1 MNENVKISIIIP
13 VYKVEKY
20 LDKCVESVVGQT
32 YKNLE
37 IILVDDGSPDNC
49 PVMCD
54 EWAQKDS
61 RIKVIHK
68 QNGGLSSARNVGLD
82 ACTGDYIGFVDSDD
96 WIEPDMYEYL
106 LNIGTKNNADVSRC
120 EFVIEAKNSDST
132 VDSQN
137 DSELKV
143 VSGDEL
149 IIELVNGDYNEG
161 IMCNKLYKRR
171 LFDSVRFKEGITIED
186 CLANYYIYKQQVTL
200 VSSFAVKYHYLQ
212 RGDSITGTAFS
223 EKSFDILKVH
233 NEITN
238 SEINNPATYPY
249 CLKTYIRY
257 NIIYLRTC
265 IAYERKFYR
274 DDMRNEVKKYSS
286 AILHSPICDKKLKFR
301 VFLITYMF
309 PLYKLMVNVKCHGR
323 DIIRKIRRQCIVDI
337 KNK

>member
-1 MNENVKISIIIP
+1 MNHTELVSVIIP

-20 LDKCVESVVGQT
+20 LDKCVESVVNQT

-37 IILVDDGSPDNC
+37 IILVDDGSPDAC
-49 PVMCD
+49 PAMCD
-54 EWAQKDS
+54 NWAQRDS

-68 QNGGLSSARNVGLD
+68 QNGGLSSARNAGLD
-82 ACTGDYIGFVDSDD
+82 VCTGEYVGFVDSDD

-106 LNIGTKNNADVSRC
+106 LNICADNGADVARC
-120 EFVIEAKNSDST
+120 AFVIETENSDNAAHL
-132 VDSQN
+132 QG
-137 DSELKV
+137 DSELSV
-143 VSGDEL
+143 LRGDEL
-149 IIELVNGDYNEG
+149 IVELVNGDYNEG
-161 IMCNKLYKRR
+161 IMCNKLYKRK

-186 CLANYYIYKQQVTL
+186 CLANYYIYRQQVTL
-200 VSSFAVKYHYLQ
+200 VSSYAVKYHYLQ

-233 NEITN
+233 GEIMN
-238 SEINNPATYPY
+238 SEVDNPNTFKH
-249 CLKTYIRY
+249 CLKTYVRY

-265 IAYERKFYR
+265 IAYEKKFYR

-301 VFLITYMF
+301 VLLITYMF

-323 DIIRKIRRQCIVDI
+323 DIIRKM
-337 KNK
+337 KS

>member
-1 MNENVKISIIIP
+1 MNQPELISIIVP
-13 VYKVEKY
+13 VYKVQNY
-20 LDKCVESVVGQT
+20 LDKCVESIVEQT

-49 PVMCD
+49 PAMCD
-54 EWAQKDS
+54 EWAKKDS

-68 QNGGLSSARNVGLD
+68 KNGGLSSARNAGLD
-82 ACTGDYIGFVDSDD
+82 VCTGDYIGFVDSDD

-106 LNIGTKNNADVSRC
+106 LDIGMKNNADVSRC
-120 EFVIEAKNSDST
+120 EFVIEAENSDIT
-132 VDSQN
+132 VDFQN
-137 DSELKV
+137 DSELSML
-143 VSGDEL
+143 SGDEL
-149 IIELVNGDYNEG
+149 IIELVNGDYSEG
-161 IMCNKLYKRR
+161 AMWNKLYKRK

-186 CLANYYIYKQQVTL
+186 CLANYYIYRQQVTL

-249 CLKTYIRY
+249 CLKAYIRY

-265 IAYERKFYR
+265 IAYEKEFYR

-323 DIIRKIRRQCIVDI
+323 DIIRKIKR
-337 KNK
+337 

>member
-1 MNENVKISIIIP
+1 MNQPELISIIVP

-20 LDKCVESVVGQT
+20 LDKCVESIVEQT
-32 YKNLE
+32 HKNLE

-49 PVMCD
+49 PAMCD
-54 EWAQKDS
+54 EWAKKDS

-68 QNGGLSSARNVGLD
+68 KNGGLSSARNAGLD
-82 ACTGDYIGFVDSDD
+82 VCTGDYIGFVDSDD

-106 LNIGTKNNADVSRC
+106 LDIGMKNNADVSRC
-120 EFVIEAKNSDST
+120 EFVIEAENSDIT
-132 VDSQN
+132 VDFQN
-137 DSELKV
+137 DSELSML
-143 VSGDEL
+143 SGDEL
-149 IIELVNGDYNEG
+149 IIELVNGDYSEG
-161 IMCNKLYKRR
+161 AMWNKLYKRK

-186 CLANYYIYKQQVTL
+186 CLANYYIYRQQVTL

-249 CLKTYIRY
+249 CLKAYIRY

-265 IAYERKFYR
+265 IAYEKEFYR

-323 DIIRKIRRQCIVDI
+323 DIIRKIKR
-337 KNK
+337 

>member
-1 MNENVKISIIIP
+1 MTEKISIIVP

-20 LDKCVESVVGQT
+20 LDKCVRSIVEQT

-49 PVMCD
+49 PAMCD
-54 EWAQKDS
+54 EWARKDS
-61 RIKVIHK
+61 RIAVIHK
-68 QNGGLSSARNVGLD
+68 ENGGVSSARNAGLA
-82 ACTGDYIGFVDSDD
+82 ACTGDYVGFVDSDD

-106 LNIGTKNNADVSRC
+106 LDISMKSNADVSRC
-120 EFVIEAKNSDST
+120 AFVIELENPE
-132 VDSQN
+132 VDIDLQN
-137 DSELKV
+137 DSKLRV
-143 VSGDEL
+143 LHGDEL
-149 IIELVNGDYNEG
+149 IIELVNGEYNEG
-161 IMCNKLYKRR
+161 IMCNKLYKSECIKDLR
-171 LFDSVRFKEGITIED
+171 LNENIKIAED
-186 CLANYYIYKQQVTL
+186 CLLNYHIYSRGITL
-200 VSSFAVKYHYLQ
+200 VSSDSVKYHYLG
-212 RGDSITGTAFS
+212 RNDSATNSVFS

-323 DIIRKIRRQCIVDI
+323 DIIRKMDCGVLMIV
-337 KNK
+337 

>member
-1 MNENVKISIIIP
+1 MNQPELISIIVP
-13 VYKVEKY
+13 VYKVQNY
-20 LDKCVESVVGQT
+20 LDKCVESIVEQT

-49 PVMCD
+49 PAMCD
-54 EWAQKDS
+54 EWAKKDS

-68 QNGGLSSARNVGLD
+68 KNGGLSSARNAGLD
-82 ACTGDYIGFVDSDD
+82 VCTGDYIGFVDSDD

-106 LNIGTKNNADVSRC
+106 LDIGMKNNADVSRC
-120 EFVIEAKNSDST
+120 EFVIEAENSDIT
-132 VDSQN
+132 VDPQN
-137 DSELKV
+137 DSELSML
-143 VSGDEL
+143 SGDEL
-149 IIELVNGDYNEG
+149 IIELVNGDYSEG
-161 IMCNKLYKRR
+161 AMWNKLYKRK

-186 CLANYYIYKQQVTL
+186 CLANYYIYRQQVTL

-249 CLKTYIRY
+249 CLKAYIRY

-265 IAYERKFYR
+265 IAYEKEFYR

-323 DIIRKIRRQCIVDI
+323 DIIRKIKR
-337 KNK
+337 

>member
-1 MNENVKISIIIP
+1 MNQPELISIIVP

-20 LDKCVESVVGQT
+20 LDKCVESIVEQT

-49 PVMCD
+49 SAMCD

-68 QNGGLSSARNVGLD
+68 ENGGLSSARNAGLD

-106 LNIGTKNNADVSRC
+106 LNISMKNNADVSRC
-120 EFVIEAKNSDST
+120 EFVIEAENSDIT

-137 DSELKV
+137 DSELRV
-143 VSGDEL
+143 LSGDEL
-149 IIELVNGDYNEG
+149 IIELVNGGYN
-161 IMCNKLYKRR
+161 
-171 LFDSVRFKEGITIED
+171 EGITIED

-200 VSSFAVKYHYLQ
+200 VSSSAVKYHYLQ

-233 NEITN
+233 GEIMN
-238 SEINNPATYPY
+238 SSADNPKIFEH
-249 CLKTYIRY
+249 CLKAYIRY

-265 IAYERKFYR
+265 IAYEKKFYR

-323 DIIRKIRRQCIVDI
+323 DIIRKIRR
-337 KNK
+337 